1 MTISRAS
8 FELVE
13 SMFGLSPATIPSFF
27 HHSGVFSKHITKETQ
42 DDPNHRVSIVMKAH
56 QKVEVANYLLSLTH
70 DFKSGWTTGFLC
82 GDGAIGH
89 REPHR
94 QYGLQLQ
101 QIVDLITSTVHL
113 WNDPILLPAILLQ
126 NYSQRTEARTLTL
139 QAELKYSESL
149 LGVTSAGGVK
159 PIRTKKWPADVD
171 IKQITTDLHTTMT
184 QTVFICGVCEWARQY
199 GKFVLDQED
208 EIHGNSSPKSGQARS
223 TELRDSILH
232 VTSSLEGVYI
242 RCNTFRERA
251 QTQINVVSELQASRE
266 KIFET

>member
-1 MTISRAS
+1 
-8 FELVE
+8 
-13 SMFGLSPATIPSFF
+13 
-27 HHSGVFSKHITKETQ
+27 
-42 DDPNHRVSIVMKAH
+42 
-56 QKVEVANYLLSLTH
+56 
-70 DFKSGWTTGFLC
+70 
-82 GDGAIGH
+82 
-89 REPHR
+89 
-94 QYGLQLQ
+94 
-101 QIVDLITSTVHL
+101 VHL

-149 LGVTSAGGVK
+149 LGVISAGGVK

-171 IKQITTDLHTTMT
+171 IKQITTVLHTTMT

-199 GKFVLDQED
+199 GKFVLDLED

-232 VTSSLEGVYI
+232 VTSSLEG
-242 RCNTFRERA
+242 A

-266 KIFET
+266 NIFET